1 MKKSIYAL
9 MVMMV
14 FNIGYVL
21 ANTPE
26 VEVHEPKALKVL
38 TSQIYEMLGTNVI
51 PNDIRGSKAEVRV
64 AVDEGNYLR
73 ILSIETE
80 NEALKDFLKSAI
92 DFEKLS
98 KGTFEKGIVY
108 RIPIEVAKR

>member
-1 MKKSIYAL
+1 MKKSIFTL

-14 FNIGYVL
+14 FNIGYVM
-21 ANTPE
+21 ASTPKE
-26 VEVHEPKALKVL
+26 HEPKAVKVL

-51 PNDIRGSKAEVRV
+51 PDNIRGSRAEVRV
-64 AVDEGNYLR
+64 IVDEGNYLK

-80 NEALKDFLKSAI
+80 NQALKEFVKSAI
-92 DFEKLS
+92 DFEKLT
-98 KGTFEKGIVY
+98 KGTFQKGIVY